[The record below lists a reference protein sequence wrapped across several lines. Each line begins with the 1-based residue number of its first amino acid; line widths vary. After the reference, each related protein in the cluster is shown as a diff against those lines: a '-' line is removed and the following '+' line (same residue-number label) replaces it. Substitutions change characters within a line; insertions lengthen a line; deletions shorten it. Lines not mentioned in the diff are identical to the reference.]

1 MPGCIMMRT
10 QDRLL
15 LIALNM
21 IPQLGPKR
29 IMSISETFSSISDFY
44 KARHEDL
51 IKIIGIS
58 EKMSSS
64 IIQHRKN
71 LDVNLEIKK
80 AKQIGASIITVID
93 RDYPDILKHIYD
105 PPPVLYVL
113 GDVKTFEYESIAIVG
128 TRKATFYGK
137 TIAEDFARDL
147 ASMEINVVSGMAR
160 GIDSHAHRGAIDA
173 GGPTTAVLGCG
184 LDIIYPPENK
194 GLMKK
199 IAECGCVISNFPL
212 GSKPLGVNF
221 PARNRIISGLSLGT
235 LVVEAAEKSGS
246 LITADFSMEQGREVF
261 AIPGSI
267 RSPYSRG
274 TNKLIKQGAALVE
287 SVDDILEEL
296 SINNIHTLRK
306 NKEISSQVLSEA
318 EKKVLDLI
326 EFDPVSIEQILK
338 TSKLSPGQLNVILTR
353 LELKGFI
360 STLSGGYITKV

>member
-1 MPGCIMMRT
+1 
-10 QDRLL
+10 

-29 IMSISETFSSISDFY
+29 IMSIAETFSDISDFY

-51 IKIIGIS
+51 FKIRGIS
-58 EKMSSS
+58 EKLSSN

-71 LDVNLEIKK
+71 LDVNLEMKK

-93 RDYPDILKHIYD
+93 GNYPDILKHIYD
-105 PPPVLYVL
+105 PPPVLYVF
-113 GDVKTFEYESIAIVG
+113 GDVLTFEYEGIAIVG
-128 TRKATFYGK
+128 TRKATLYGK
-137 TIAEDFARDL
+137 TIAEDFAREL

-160 GIDSHAHRGAIDA
+160 GIDSHAHKGAIDV

-184 LDIIYPPENK
+184 LDVIYPPENK

-199 IAECGCVISNFPL
+199 IAECGCVISSFPL
-212 GSKPLGVNF
+212 GSRPLAANF

-235 LVVEAAEKSGS
+235 LVVEAAERSGS

-274 TNKLIKQGAALVE
+274 TNKLIKQGAVLVE

-296 SINNIHTLRK
+296 SIDIHTLRK
-306 NKEISSQVLSEA
+306 NKEISSQSVLEEE

-326 EFDPVSIEQILK
+326 EFNPVQIEQMLK
-338 TSKLSPGQLNVILTR
+338 TSKLPPSQLNIILTR

-360 STLSGGYITKV
+360 STLSGGYIMKV